1 MFLSAGRLSRDTLE
15 PRLRT
20 MTVDQGRAAYLA
32 FGSVD
37 DAVTT
42 LERLAAAC
50 GVAPDAIAAATQ
62 RIREGAR
69 EVRRLPMPRAL
80 SRG

>member
-1 MFLSAGRLSRDTLE
+1 MSLSCRVLSCETLATA
-15 PRLRT
+15 LRT

-32 FGSVD
+32 FGSVS
-37 DAVTT
+37 DAVIT
-42 LERLAAAC
+42 LTRLATAC
-50 GVAPDAIAAATQ
+50 GVAPDAIAIAAR